1 MKDNDFLW
9 PVLMLPLSLGF
20 VIGMLIGA
28 MSTSNSWKT
37 SAVKTGHAQW
47 VANER
52 GESEF
57 KWKECK

>member
-1 MKDNDFLW
+1 VSDNDFPW
-9 PVLMLPLSLGF
+9 PVLIIPLCLGF
-20 VIGMLIGA
+20 VIGMLIGTISA
-28 MSTSNSWKT
+28 GSSWKT

-52 GESEF
+52 GEAEF

>member
-1 MKDNDFLW
+1 VRDNDFPW
-9 PVLMLPLSLGF
+9 PILIGSLSLGF

-28 MSTSNSWKT
+28 MSTSSSWKT
-37 SAVKTGHAQW
+37 SAVKMGHAQW